1 LWIYWP
7 SFNGALA
14 VGSQQQR
21 VIVNTVLGI
30 SGSCLGAAFTARSM
44 FGKLEMEL
52 ILNAT
57 LAGGVAVG
65 SVADVLSEPYEA
77 MLIGYIGGILSS
89 VGFKHIGPW
98 LSDTF
103 NV

>member
-1 LWIYWP
+1 
-7 SFNGALA
+7 
-14 VGSQQQR
+14 
-21 VIVNTVLGI
+21 
-30 SGSCLGAAFTARSM
+30 M

-65 SVADVLSEPYEA
+65 SVADILCTPYAA

-89 VGFKHIGPW
+89 IGF
-98 LSDTF
+98 
-103 NV
+103 